1 MVLASCC
8 ILFEP
13 SILICAFGITAFVTV
28 CLTVYALVT
37 KTDFT
42 GYGPYLLAFLF
53 MLIGIGALTAFG
65 LFPINVY
72 AYLGILLFSFYLIYD
87 VQKTVGSAKF
97 EEEYSVDLSGYS

>member
-42 GYGPYLLAFLF
+42 GYGPYLLVFLF

-72 AYLGILLFSFYLIYD
+72 AYLGVSIHLCPN
-87 VQKTVGSAKF
+87 
-97 EEEYSVDLSGYS
+97 E